1 MNEATTEG
9 TRTMK
14 DMLAPDETV
23 INPHYMRQLLLYGV
37 RLGREKDLNADQL
50 LHDAE
55 VGERSVDERY
65 VLIYSAQRLVA
76 ELKKLET

>member
-1 MNEATTEG
+1 MSVSKPFNSNFRNRFTFMMSMAAIEG

-55 VGERSVDERY
+55 VGERSVDEG
-65 VLIYSAQRLVA
+65 
-76 ELKKLET
+76 

>member
-1 MNEATTEG
+1 MSVSKPFISNFRNRFTFMMSMAAIEG

-55 VGERSVDERY
+55 VGERSVDEG
-65 VLIYSAQRLVA
+65 
-76 ELKKLET
+76 